1 LFRWGWVLRLL
12 RLSLLKRFGPAMM
25 DSLNGVRYLLYLVQ
39 SLNVENNAFT
49 GARIDEKTGEPEG
62 LA

>member
-1 LFRWGWVLRLL
+1 
-12 RLSLLKRFGPAMM
+12 MM

-39 SLNVENNAFT
+39 SLNMENNTFA
-49 GARIDEKTGEPEG
+49 GARIDEETGEPVG

>member
-1 LFRWGWVLRLL
+1 LRLG

-39 SLNVENNAFT
+39 SLNMENNTFA
-49 GARIDEKTGEPEG
+49 GARIDEETGEPEG

>member
-1 LFRWGWVLRLL
+1 LRLG
-12 RLSLLKRFGPAMM
+12 RWSLMKRFGPAMM
-25 DSLNGVRYLLYLVQ
+25 DSLNGVRYLLYRVSLVK
-39 SLNVENNAFT
+39 SLDMENNTFA

>member
-1 LFRWGWVLRLL
+1 
-12 RLSLLKRFGPAMM
+12 MM

-39 SLNVENNAFT
+39 SLDMKNNAFA
-49 GARIDEKTGEPEG
+49 GARIDEETGEPEG